1 MPTPFTTIS
10 TNMSSIWK
18 TIALLCLCA
27 FTQPS
32 FAEVETTV
40 SVEEIL
46 KKADDMFRR
55 DHSIMVMEMYVK
67 TAKYERTM
75 KMKAMS
81 LGTEKT
87 LITILEPAKDAGTVT
102 LKVEKNIWNYLP
114 KVDKVMKL
122 PSGMMGGSWM
132 GSHLSNDDL
141 VRENRFS
148 EDFTTQL
155 LTAPSASNPTEIY
168 TIELIPKEDTPIVWG
183 KIISKSRSDLIPLE
197 VQYFDEDGTLK
208 RIDKF
213 EDVKEYD
220 GVLMPTKFSV
230 IPQDKQGEITTMTYV
245 TVDFQTPV
253 SEDMFSL
260 QALRK

>member
-1 MPTPFTTIS
+1 MKSNNYCVIMAGGVGSRFWPMSTPQKPKQF
-10 TNMSSIWK
+10 
-18 TIALLCLCA
+18 LD
-27 FTQPS
+27 
-32 FAEVETTV
+32 V
-40 SVEEIL
+40 
-46 KKADDMFRR
+46 
-55 DHSIMVMEMYVK
+55 
-67 TAKYERTM
+67 
-75 KMKAMS
+75 
-81 LGTEKT
+81 LGTGKS
-87 LITILEPAKDAGTVT
+87 LIQMTYDRLLLIAPKENIYILTNESYAGIVKEQLPDLTYGQILTEPMRKNTAPCIAYAAAKIHDLNPEATMV
-102 LKVEKNIWNYLP
+102 ISP
-114 KVDKVMKL
+114 AD
-122 PSGMMGGSWM
+122 
-132 GSHLSNDDL
+132 HLI